1 MSKKNINIYDYSNQ
15 KIVSYKFNAYSIV
28 WKEGKKTK
36 YRENMNKNI
45 IFIWLKIKYIKR
57 EKNKTE
63 E

>member
-45 IFIWLKIKYIKR
+45 IFI
-57 EKNKTE
+57 
-63 E
+63 